1 MAASRRP
8 RREPRIRPEP
18 GAVCATLDAWAALA
32 GVPAPV
38 RTVERCRACGRR
50 GLAACP
56 TVASDRQDGRCECEA
71 CSGTGRVAVAVELT
85 DPDR

>member
-1 MAASRRP
+1 MASRRA
-8 RREPRIRPEP
+8 RRRQPRIRPEP
-18 GAVCATLDAWAALA
+18 RAVRATLDAWAALA

-38 RTVERCRACGRR
+38 CTVERCRACGGR
-50 GLAACP
+50 GLVACG
-56 TVASDRQDGRCECEA
+56 DGRCESEA